1 MDLQL
6 QALVPA
12 ALLALTAV
20 LGLVWLVRARAAR
33 RWNAVLDAY
42 AEEELTRLRLR
53 HPSQRLQPL
62 STRGQV
68 LPGPRASKP
77 IHLHS

>member
-12 ALLALTAV
+12 AVLALTTV

-33 RWNAVLDAY
+33 RLNAVLDAY

-53 HPSQRLQPL
+53 QPSQRLQPL
-62 STRGQV
+62 PTRGHG
-68 LPGPRASKP
+68 LPGQRASKP
-77 IHLHS
+77 VHS